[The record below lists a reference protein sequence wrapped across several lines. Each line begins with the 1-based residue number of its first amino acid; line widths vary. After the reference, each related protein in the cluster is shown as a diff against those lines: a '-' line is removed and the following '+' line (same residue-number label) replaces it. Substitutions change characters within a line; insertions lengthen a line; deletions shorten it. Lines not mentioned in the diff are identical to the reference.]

1 VALPETGPR
10 LSDERVTAPAPEAV
24 PAPAPA
30 AGGRRVRRGRRRRSG
45 LRRALP
51 WITTLGVLT
60 VWELLAR
67 AGVFPAEFPPLTEVG
82 EALWNMVGAGSLGPA
97 VWETVSQFAVALVC
111 GSIVGVVLGVLL
123 GKVHWVHRV
132 THLVLDFLRL
142 IPAIVYLPLLL
153 LLMGGR
159 PETAMLVGA
168 VGALWPVLFQTF
180 YGVNGVSPVMRD
192 TGRVYGLTAV
202 QKLWSITLPTVLP
215 FVATGLRI
223 AASHVLVVV
232 VAVELIVGVPG
243 LGADIGTFSQ
253 GAAYPQM
260 YALIFVT
267 GVLGFLVN
275 AGLIAVE
282 RRRLAWHV
290 SYRQEQSA

>member
-1 VALPETGPR
+1 VGQALWD
-10 LSDERVTAPAPEAV
+10 LAS
-24 PAPAPA
+24 
-30 AGGRRVRRGRRRRSG
+30 AG
-45 LRRALP
+45 
-51 WITTLGVLT
+51 TLG
-60 VWELLAR
+60 
-67 AGVFPAEFPPLTEVG
+67 PS
-82 EALWNMVGAGSLGPA
+82 VGA
-97 VWETVSQFAVALVC
+97 TVVQFAVALVS
-111 GSIVGVVLGVLL
+111 GSIIGVLLGVLL
-123 GKVHWVHRV
+123 GKVHVLYRV

-159 PETAMLVGA
+159 PATAMLVGA

-243 LGADIGTFSQ
+243 LGADISTFSQ
-253 GAAYPQM
+253 GGAYPEM

-267 GVLGFLVN
+267 GVLGLLVN
-275 AGLIAVE
+275 AALIAVE

>member
-1 VALPETGPR
+1 
-10 LSDERVTAPAPEAV
+10 
-24 PAPAPA
+24 
-30 AGGRRVRRGRRRRSG
+30 
-45 LRRALP
+45 
-51 WITTLGVLT
+51 VLIL
-60 VWELLAR
+60 WELLAR
-67 AGVFPAEFPPLTEVG
+67 AGALPPEFPPLTQVG
-82 EALWNMVGAGSLGPA
+82 EALWHLITGGTLGPA
-97 VWETVSQFAVALVC
+97 LWQTVAQASVALVC
-111 GSIVGVVLGVLL
+111 GGVAGVALGILL
-123 GKVHWVHRV
+123 GKVHWLYRI

-142 IPAIVYLPLLL
+142 IPSIVYLPLLL
-153 LLMGGR
+153 LLLGGR

-192 TGRVYGLTAV
+192 TGRVYGLTAA

-243 LGADIGTFSQ
+243 MGADVGTFSQ

-275 AGLIAVE
+275 AGLVAIE

-290 SYRQEQSA
+290 SYRQEEPA

>member
-1 VALPETGPR
+1 VTVAAPDTGSR
-10 LSDERVTAPAPEAV
+10 LSD
-24 PAPAPA
+24 APA
-30 AGGRRVRRGRRRRSG
+30 AGSPPAPVAGDRGRRGRRSRSG

-51 WITTLGVLT
+51 WVTTIGVLL

-67 AGVFPAEFPPLTEVG
+67 AGVFPEEFPPLSEVG
-82 EALWNMVGAGSLGPA
+82 EALWNLTTAGTLGPSLWA
-97 VWETVSQFAVALVC
+97 TVSQFVVALVC
-111 GSIVGVVLGVLL
+111 GSVAGVVLGVLL
-123 GKVHWVHRV
+123 GKVRWLYRV

-159 PETAMLVGA
+159 SETAMLVGS

-192 TGRVYGLTAV
+192 TGRVYGLTAA
-202 QKLWSITLPTVLP
+202 QRLWSITLPTVLP

-243 LGADIGTFSQ
+243 MGADIGTFAQ
-253 GAAYPQM
+253 GAAYPNM

-275 AGLIAVE
+275 AGLIAIE

-290 SYRQEQSA
+290 SYRQEQPA

>member
-1 VALPETGPR
+1 MALPETGPR
-10 LSDERVTAPAPEAV
+10 LSDEPITAPVPETV
-24 PAPAPA
+24 TAPA
-30 AGGRRVRRGRRRRSG
+30 AGGRRIRRGRRQRSG

-51 WITTLGVLT
+51 WITTLGVLV

-67 AGVFPAEFPPLTEVG
+67 AGVFPEEFPPLSEVG
-82 EALWNMVGAGSLGPA
+82 EALWNLTSAGTLGPSL
-97 VWETVSQFAVALVC
+97 WQTFSQFAVALVS
-111 GSIVGVVLGVLL
+111 GSIAGIVLGVLL
-123 GKVHWVHRV
+123 GKLHWVYRV

-153 LLMGGR
+153 LMGGR
-159 PETAMLVGA
+159 PETAMLIGS
-168 VGALWPVLFQTF
+168 VGALWPVLFQTY

-215 FVATGLRI
+215 FIATGLRI
-223 AASHVLVVV
+223 ASSHVLVVV

-243 LGADIGTFSQ
+243 LGADISTFSQ

-275 AGLIAVE
+275 AGLIAIE